1 MTATVDKRAYQQLTA
16 HLTAALRRI
25 AELEATLELERGCHI
40 RTERKLQDA
49 LKQSSQR
56 LRELSLEYSSGPS
69 GAAADAV
76 WGNGQLVQHLQRLQP
91 VAAAKSPT
99 HRAGFSRPTAT
110 LDANEPSAS
119 FDSSC
124 TDDAVAFRLEELQ
137 ARPLPSAANLGEA
150 TPHQCWYA
158 LDLNGDGVL
167 TEEELV
173 AGLSS

>member
-1 MTATVDKRAYQQLTA
+1 MTSSCSRGCGFMRIRFSMTATVDKRAYQQLTA

-110 LDANEPSAS
+110 LAVGRQRWLDNGGSGAAPACLCVCSA
-119 FDSSC
+119 C
-124 TDDAVAFRLEELQ
+124 RKLAVGG
-137 ARPLPSAANLGEA
+137 S
-150 TPHQCWYA
+150 
-158 LDLNGDGVL
+158 
-167 TEEELV
+167 
-173 AGLSS
+173 